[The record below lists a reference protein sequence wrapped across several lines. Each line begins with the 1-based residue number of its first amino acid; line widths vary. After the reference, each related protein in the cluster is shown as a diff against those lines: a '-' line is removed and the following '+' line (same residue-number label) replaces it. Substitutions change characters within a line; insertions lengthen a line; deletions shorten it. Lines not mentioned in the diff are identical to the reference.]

1 MFKDCEGVMKKVLFI
16 VICTLF
22 MLFGCSKTNTKSQL
36 QEFTY
41 ILFVAPLENHP
52 IWQKS
57 AKGLFDACNEEGYY
71 CDWIGPATIDT
82 AAMNDT
88 MERGIIAK
96 ADAIITQGVIDEQLV
111 KQAKE
116 NNIPVVLVDN
126 DMPASARTAFFGK
139 NFTQQAELL
148 LADIEKRMGEDEPI
162 IMAIQVAEESF
173 PIAAQQIEEIE
184 KVFLKHRGGFEIVDV
199 TSSKSDKVR
208 ARKEWVST
216 FEKYENVNVSIS
228 LASES
233 VESCYESAKEL
244 HKSDNMLIYGVD
256 DLQPTIQLLKKGRI
270 TGSIITLFYD
280 YGYKTVKYLKS
291 YWENEDNSKKE
302 RFDVDIQMLTKEE
315 AKDYPYEK

>member
-71 CDWIGPATIDT
+71 CDWIGPATIDI

-116 NNIPVVLVDN
+116 NNIPVV
-126 DMPASARTAFFGK
+126 FG
-139 NFTQQAELL
+139 
-148 LADIEKRMGEDEPI
+148 R
-162 IMAIQVAEESF
+162 
-173 PIAAQQIEEIE
+173 
-184 KVFLKHRGGFEIVDV
+184 
-199 TSSKSDKVR
+199 
-208 ARKEWVST
+208 
-216 FEKYENVNVSIS
+216 
-228 LASES
+228 
-233 VESCYESAKEL
+233 
-244 HKSDNMLIYGVD
+244 
-256 DLQPTIQLLKKGRI
+256 
-270 TGSIITLFYD
+270 
-280 YGYKTVKYLKS
+280 
-291 YWENEDNSKKE
+291 
-302 RFDVDIQMLTKEE
+302 
-315 AKDYPYEK
+315 